1 MIHREHVAEDDR
13 CSAVEFTSEQREW
26 LAQQFEAMTTEV
38 EIIRPSDWAEK
49 YRYLPPSVT
58 AMPGPYRFSVAPY
71 LREIVDCLSVDSPVR
86 EVTWM
91 KGAQICAT
99 VGVLENAIGYLVQHV
114 KNAPVMMVTAD
125 AELATARVESNIIPM
140 INYSG
145 LSALIVS
152 SDENNP
158 RKTGKTDRKIEWEG
172 GGYLVPFGAQ
182 NANKL
187 RSVSIQFLLRDEID
201 GWPDVVGKDGDPM
214 RLSKDR
220 TNAYEATRKILD
232 LSTPLVKGQSKIE
245 ERFLSGDQRRYFV
258 CCLSCGFPQELRWN
272 RVNAET
278 GEVTGIVWET
288 SDGNLIEDSVR
299 YLCCNCGHPHTN
311 DDKTRLLSPDYGAEW
326 RPTATARDPNH
337 RSYHLSALYSPPGM
351 QTWAACVRSWLDA
364 WDPETNSPRDVG
376 KLQVFYNNV
385 LGEPFKV
392 FGEKLRFE
400 VVSKHRRHAYTYGTV
415 PNKWAASYCDGP
427 VALLTCSVDVHKTN
441 LKAAV
446 FGWCRDRRAILVDY
460 HTFEG
465 DPSQLDD
472 PGTWGELR
480 RLIEDREYRADDG
493 KQYHIEIT
501 LIDSGYL
508 TDQVYRFCGEYE
520 SGCFPSKGRDPQSTN
535 IRDKEFTEFTTPNG
549 LRAFAITVNFY
560 KDRWSAAL
568 RKEWDGQGLQPI
580 NYFNAPLDVTDDQL
594 RELTVETKREI
605 IDKSSGK
612 RRGFEWHRPSGAK
625 NELWDLLVY
634 NNAAVDLI
642 AWSVCKELGLEFTN
656 WAAFWDHCF
665 SVKPYFAD

>member
-1 MIHREHVAEDDR
+1 MNREQFAEDGNCDNL
-13 CSAVEFTSEQREW
+13 EFTREQREW
-26 LAQQFEAMTTEV
+26 LAELFESFTTEI

-71 LREIVDCLSVDSPVR
+71 LREIVDCLSVDSPIR

-99 VGVLENAIGYLVQHV
+99 VGVLENAIGYLIQHV

-125 AELATARVESNIIPM
+125 AELAQSRIESNIIPM

-145 LSALIVS
+145 LSSLIAP
-152 SDENNP
+152 SDEANP

-232 LSTPLVKGQSKIE
+232 LSTPLIKGQSKIE
-245 ERFLSGDQRRYFV
+245 DRFFAGDQRRYFV
-258 CCLSCGFPQELRWN
+258 CCLKCGFSQELRWKRTN
-272 RVNAET
+272 EET
-278 GEVTGIVWET
+278 GEITGITWET
-288 SDGNLIEDSVR
+288 QSGVLIEDSVR

-326 RPTATARDPNH
+326 RPTAVARDPNH

-351 QTWAACVRSWLDA
+351 QTWSACVRSWLDA
-364 WDPETNSPRDVG
+364 WDTDNNQPRDIG

-400 VVSKHRRHAYTYGTV
+400 VVSKHRRHSYMFGSV
-415 PNKWAASYCDGP
+415 PNKWASQYCDSP

-441 LKAAV
+441 LKASV

-472 PGTWGELR
+472 VGTWGELR
-480 RLIEDREYRADDG
+480 KLIEDRVYNADDG
-493 KQYHIEIT
+493 KQYRIAIT

-568 RKEWDGQGLQPI
+568 RKEWDGQGIQPI

-605 IDKSSGK
+605 IDKTTGK

-634 NNAAVDLI
+634 ANAAVDLV
-642 AWSVCKELGLEFTN
+642 AWGACKELGLDFTN
-656 WAAFWDHCF
+656 WQAFWDYCF
-665 SVKPYFAD
+665 TQKAYFAD